1 MKFKKKNKRFKKRKY
16 KSNIKKKKGIN
27 STQKKKYEIANIISR
42 RLNRTIKQNII
53 TVGILTAPYISNADT
68 FIGSYMASS
77 YVKWLESAGALIVPL
92 PYDLPKPILNGFLKQ
107 INGILLIGGG
117 IDNKATHDNEQFIVF
132 EDTINFILNYTT
144 YQNKIGNYY
153 PIWATCMSFEITPI
167 LELNNNKI
175 LLKQDDISKYVIK
188 DGFYGSDT
196 LQWTNS
202 PSKLKSLFSKK
213 EISDMNKYYSVFY
226 AHSLSF
232 PVNSEF
238 TRKLKK
244 IANIVATGYSKKKK
258 IKYIS
263 IYELKNLPIY
273 GVQFHPEKPPF
284 EYENDGLRVPKSDI
298 AITLSSRMAKFFVG
312 ECKKNSNIW
321 IGGKRFFD
329 FTVNDYSIYNKFITS
344 RIRHLHQANISSFQ
358 VGDAGV
364 YFFGSTIIPSFD
376 NHILT
381 NPWKIEDK
389 VNEELNNIDI
399 DNP

>member
-1 MKFKKKNKRFKKRKY
+1 MKFTKKNKRFKKRKF

-244 IANIVATGYSKKKK
+244 IANKVAT
-258 IKYIS
+258 KY
-263 IYELKNLPIY
+263 
-273 GVQFHPEKPPF
+273 
-284 EYENDGLRVPKSDI
+284 
-298 AITLSSRMAKFFVG
+298 
-312 ECKKNSNIW
+312 
-321 IGGKRFFD
+321 
-329 FTVNDYSIYNKFITS
+329 
-344 RIRHLHQANISSFQ
+344 
-358 VGDAGV
+358 
-364 YFFGSTIIPSFD
+364 
-376 NHILT
+376 
-381 NPWKIEDK
+381 
-389 VNEELNNIDI
+389 
-399 DNP
+399 